1 MSSWFDFNFEAR
13 KQNAAAKSHGNPA
26 PCKAQAWTAWAP
38 RQVWLGLAFFTSI
51 HGLTASNK
59 ALGPNLNLPW
69 PGLAF
74 STSFHSLPS
83 WSKGWAPCHLARFDL
98 DWPHFFPWPGSI
110 KQKPRMNNQ
119 QKWKKTGFLN
129 LYAYGIKLLSES
141 KGRPPF
147 VLDICNVACRTW
159 NTILNVT
166 SVFWKEAIV

>member
-1 MSSWFDFNFEAR
+1 MANQHYGFGSESLNTIFVSSWIGFNFEAR

-38 RQVWLGLAFFTSI
+38 RQVWPGLAFFASI

-74 STSFHSLPS
+74 STSFHGLASQRN
-83 WSKGWAPCHLARFDL
+83 GWAPGQIWPGLAS
-98 DWPHFFPWPGSI
+98 HFFPWPGRI
-110 KQKPRMNNQ
+110 KQQPGTSSQ

-129 LYAYGIKLLSES
+129 LYTYSIKLLSARR
-141 KGRPPF
+141 GRPPF
-147 VLDICNVACRTW
+147 VLDVC
-159 NTILNVT
+159 
-166 SVFWKEAIV
+166 IVQCSM